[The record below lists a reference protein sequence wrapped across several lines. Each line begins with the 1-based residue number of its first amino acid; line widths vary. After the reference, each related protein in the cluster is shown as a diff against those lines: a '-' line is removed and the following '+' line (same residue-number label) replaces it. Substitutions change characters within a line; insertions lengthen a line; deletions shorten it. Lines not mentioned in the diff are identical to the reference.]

1 MRHLKTGRKFGRNSA
16 RRTALFK
23 GLSISL
29 IENEAIKT
37 TVPKAKE
44 LRGHLEPLITLAKN
58 DSVANRRLAFARLR
72 NKAAVAK
79 LFTDLGPRYKDRPGG
94 YLRIIKMGFR
104 PGDSAPMAFIEMV
117 DRVSSEESEEIAEVE
132 KTA

>member
-79 LFTDLGPRYKDRPGG
+79 LFTELGPRYKDRPGG

-117 DRVSSEESEEIAEVE
+117 GRVSSEESEEIEKAE

>member
-16 RRTALFK
+16 KRSALFK
-23 GLSISL
+23 NLSISL

-58 DSVANRRLAFARLR
+58 DSVANRRIAFSRLR

-79 LFTDLGPRYKDRPGG
+79 LFSDLGPRYKDRPGG

-117 DRVSSEESEEIAEVE
+117 GRESLDSSEDNPEIE